1 MVWTSKRTP
10 GALARALTAG
20 ALATGALAVTAACVP
35 VLGGADESKA
45 GERAPGG
52 AGARAECPDVPAPE
66 GTAGR
71 QLRGM
76 WIATVGNID
85 WPKAGRRSVDQQKAD
100 FRKLLDT
107 ARAMNLNAVFVQI
120 RPNSDAFY
128 DSPYEP
134 WSQWITGT
142 PGKDPGY
149 DVLKFMLDEAHAR
162 NLEFHAWFNPYRV
175 SREGDLKKLAPD
187 SPARRNPG
195 WVRKYGKGLWYDPG
209 LPEVRDLV
217 VKAVLDVVR
226 KYDIDAVH
234 FDDYFYPYPEAGAGE
249 FPDQDTYKTYGKG
262 MRKDD
267 WRRQNVDTLVK
278 TVSERIRQAK
288 PWVRFGISPFGVWR
302 NDTTDPQGSPTR
314 ALQSYDD
321 LHADTRKWIR
331 EEWIDYVT
339 PQLYWP
345 IGDARADYAKLV
357 DWWARQVEG
366 TKVQLTI
373 GQAAY
378 RVGKDAAWRKPDELS
393 RHLKLNAR
401 YPAVRGDV
409 YFSAS
414 DLVANRQGFA
424 TRLRDDHYTRP
435 ALPPVSPA
443 AVDRDQ
449 TGQGPAPARR
459 VRAEGGDR
467 GVRVTWNASG
477 DAVAYA
483 VYRVDGKRAACA
495 PVTPGTLLTT
505 VRGGGIV
512 DPTAKPGRTYT
523 YYVTAVDRMQ
533 RESAP
538 ARGATVTA
546 PRG

>member
-1 MVWTSKRTP
+1 MVWTNKGTP
-10 GALARALTAG
+10 GAIARALAAG
-20 ALATGALAVTAACVP
+20 ALATGTLTASAGCVP
-35 VLGGADESKA
+35 ALGGADERKA
-45 GERAPGG
+45 GDRAPGV
-52 AGARAECPDVPAPE
+52 AAAECPDAPRPD
-66 GTAGR
+66 GTKGR
-71 QLRGM
+71 RLRGM

-85 WPKAGRRSVDQQKAD
+85 WPKDGHRAADQQKAD
-100 FRKLLDT
+100 FRKLLDH

-162 NLEFHAWFNPYRV
+162 GLEFHAWFNPYRV
-175 SREGDLKKLAPD
+175 SRQGDVNKLAPD
-187 SPARRNPG
+187 SPARRHPD

-217 VKAVLDVVR
+217 VKAVMDVVR

-249 FPDQDTYKTYGKG
+249 FPDQATYKTYGKG
-262 MRKDD
+262 MGKDA

-278 TVSERIRQAK
+278 TVSERVHQAK

-302 NDTTDPQGSPTR
+302 NDTSDPAGSPTR

-321 LHADTRKWIR
+321 IHADTRKWIR
-331 EEWIDYVT
+331 EGWIDYVT
-339 PQLYWP
+339 PQLYWT
-345 IGDARADYAKLV
+345 IGDPRADYAKLV
-357 DWWARQVEG
+357 EWWARQVQG

-401 YPAVRGDV
+401 YPQVRGDV

-414 DLVANRQGFA
+414 DLVENRHGFA
-424 TRLRDDHYTRP
+424 ARLRNDHYTTP
-435 ALPPVSPA
+435 ALPPVAPA
-443 AVDRDQ
+443 AADKSKAGD
-449 TGQGPAPARR
+449 GPAPAHS
-459 VRAEGGDR
+459 VRAEATDG
-467 GVRVTWNASG
+467 GVRVTWGASE
-477 DAVAYA
+477 DAAGYA
-483 VYRVDGKRAACA
+483 VYRVDGERPGCA
-495 PVTPGTLLTT
+495 GVAPEALLTA
-505 VRGGGIV
+505 VRGGGIL
-512 DPTAKPGRTYT
+512 DPTAKAGRTYT

-546 PRG
+546 RRG